1 MSNIEEMFKKQL
13 NKESFS
19 KPIKN
24 HNNNAN
30 DLKKIE
36 FDEILSQI
44 PSDDEYQKQLE
55 QKIKEMGGISENIE
69 QPINKKR
76 MWEYNSID
84 DLPIATIQGEKKF
97 ENPFINVSKINVR
110 DLISTEEDVRVVI
123 EHVFCPKCGE
133 ELISLN
139 SVFWNP
145 YNFERIITT
154 ECPKCHFKAL
164 TDVPVPTVKYY
175 NKNNELIKAFDEN

>member
-84 DLPIATIQGEKKF
+84 DLPIATIQGEKK
-97 ENPFINVSKINVR
+97 I
-110 DLISTEEDVRVVI
+110 
-123 EHVFCPKCGE
+123 
-133 ELISLN
+133 
-139 SVFWNP
+139 
-145 YNFERIITT
+145 
-154 ECPKCHFKAL
+154 
-164 TDVPVPTVKYY
+164 
-175 NKNNELIKAFDEN
+175 

>member
-19 KPIKN
+19 KPIEN
-24 HNNNAN
+24 HNNNTN
-30 DLKKIE
+30 DFKKIE

-55 QKIKEMGGISENIE
+55 QKIKELGGLPENIE

-76 MWEYNSID
+76 TWEYNSID
-84 DLPIATIQGEKKF
+84 DLPTATIQGEKKI
-97 ENPFINVSKINVR
+97 ENLFKNISKINVC

-133 ELISLN
+133 ELISFN
-139 SVFWNP
+139 SVSWNP

>member
-55 QKIKEMGGISENIE
+55 QKIKEMPKVRLKTDDYLYSLAISRSACLNTCSSGHGLSPNAAIHH
-69 QPINKKR
+69 QD
-76 MWEYNSID
+76 ID
-84 DLPIATIQGEKKF
+84 DEFLGKK
-97 ENPFINVSKINVR
+97 NVVTDSKVLFVSF
-110 DLISTEEDVRVVI
+110 DTEE
-123 EHVFCPKCGE
+123 ESHYLCG
-133 ELISLN
+133 ILN
-139 SVFWNP
+139 S
-145 YNFERIITT
+145 RIIGDIIEAYTIDT
-154 ECPKCHFKAL
+154 QSIARRVDFVNTPHFGRQ
-164 TDVPVPTVKYY
+164 VGG
-175 NKNNELIKAFDEN
+175 

>member
-1 MSNIEEMFKKQL
+1 MQM
-13 NKESFS
+13 
-19 KPIKN
+19 IK
-24 HNNNAN
+24 
-30 DLKKIE
+30 KKIE

-139 SVFWNP
+139 SVSWNP

>member
-1 MSNIEEMFKKQL
+1 
-13 NKESFS
+13 
-19 KPIKN
+19 
-24 HNNNAN
+24 
-30 DLKKIE
+30 
-36 FDEILSQI
+36 
-44 PSDDEYQKQLE
+44 
-55 QKIKEMGGISENIE
+55 
-69 QPINKKR
+69 

-139 SVFWNP
+139 SVSWNP

>member
-69 QPINKKR
+69 QPINKK
-76 MWEYNSID
+76 ECGNIT
-84 DLPIATIQGEKKF
+84 LLTIYQ
-97 ENPFINVSKINVR
+97 
-110 DLISTEEDVRVVI
+110 
-123 EHVFCPKCGE
+123 
-133 ELISLN
+133 
-139 SVFWNP
+139 
-145 YNFERIITT
+145 
-154 ECPKCHFKAL
+154 
-164 TDVPVPTVKYY
+164 
-175 NKNNELIKAFDEN
+175 